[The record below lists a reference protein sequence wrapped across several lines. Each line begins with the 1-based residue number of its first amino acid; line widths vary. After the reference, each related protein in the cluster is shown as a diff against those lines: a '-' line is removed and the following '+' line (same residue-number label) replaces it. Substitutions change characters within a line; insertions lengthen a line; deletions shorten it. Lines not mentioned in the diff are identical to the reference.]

1 LENGGVTKIKMTAAT
16 AQLAAASSDV
26 EPFDTDDVTT
36 AAALMVDS
44 YRGTVDWEDGDD
56 ESVAAAEIRNTIAG
70 DYGTFLPTASLQV
83 RAGGVVASQIVCT
96 LFEDEPLITFAYTH
110 PDFAGRGLA
119 TTLIRAAAHSLD
131 QQGFAHLVLYVTDS
145 NPAVELYEKLG
156 FRRA

>member
-1 LENGGVTKIKMTAAT
+1 M
-16 AQLAAASSDV
+16 V
-26 EPFDTDDVTT
+26 E
-36 AAALMVDS
+36 S

-70 DYGTFLPTASLQV
+70 DYGTFLPAASLQV
-83 RAGGVVASQIVCT
+83 RVGGVVASQIVCT
-96 LFEDEPLITFAYTH
+96 LFEDEPLIAFVYTN

-119 TTLIRAAAHSLD
+119 TTLIRAAAHALD
-131 QQGFAHLVLYVTDS
+131 QDGHTELALYVTDS